1 MMAPASGPPG
11 VPCVPTPRS
20 SMSEDR
26 RRSRRHLAARVATA
40 PVRGP
45 WWLLRRVRALLGP
58 GDAARQSLV
67 ALALNASTSLVA
79 GIVLGAITG
88 TLERLPGLLILVPGA
103 IGLRGNIFST
113 FGNRLSTAI
122 HAGRFELTARRDGI
136 LMQNVLASL
145 ALTAGMAVA
154 LAALAKAFA
163 LAIGIPGTVSLLTL
177 VFVSVVGGLLAS
189 IVVLAASV
197 ALAWGAVRR
206 GWDLDNVVAPVVSTL
221 GDVLTLPALWLAT
234 LVVDTAFVVPVG
246 GSVLGVLS
254 IGGFAYSLFARGPLL
269 RQVTRQSWP
278 ILTLAAGLST
288 LAGLVLEQRIVSLA
302 LFPALLVLQ
311 PAFVSSAG
319 ALGGILS
326 SRLATKLHLGFVAP
340 TATPQDE
347 ARLDGISL
355 LLIGFPV
362 YVFNAVGAHF
372 AAGAFGLASPGLG
385 AMLAI
390 SLLAGLTTVLFVIG
404 VAYYSTVGAVLLRLD
419 PDTYGIPVVTSSV
432 DFLGSATLLG
442 AAALL
447 GLLP

>member
-1 MMAPASGPPG
+1 M
-11 VPCVPTPRS
+11 
-20 SMSEDR
+20 
-26 RRSRRHLAARVATA
+26 
-40 PVRGP
+40 
-45 WWLLRRVRALLGP
+45 
-58 GDAARQSLV
+58 
-67 ALALNASTSLVA
+67 
-79 GIVLGAITG
+79 
-88 TLERLPGLLILVPGA
+88 ILVPGA

-145 ALTAGMAVA
+145 ALTAGMAVV
-154 LAALAKAFA
+154 LAALAKGFA
-163 LAIGIPGTVSLLTL
+163 VAMGITGTASLLTL
-177 VFVSVVGGLLAS
+177 TFVSVVGGLLAS
-189 IVVLAASV
+189 AVVLGASV

-234 LVVDTAFVVPVG
+234 LVVNVRFVVPVG
-246 GSVLGVLS
+246 GGVLALLS
-254 IGGFAYSLFARGPLL
+254 VGAFLYALVARGSLL

-288 LAGLVLEQRIVSLA
+288 LAGVVLEQRIVSLA

-326 SRLATKLHLGFVAP
+326 SRLASKLHLGFVGPAP
-340 TATPQDE
+340 MPQQE
-347 ARLDGISL
+347 ARLDGASL

-362 YVFNAVGAHF
+362 YVLNAVGAHF
-372 AAGAFGLASPGLG
+372 AAGAVGLASPGLG
-385 AMLAI
+385 AMLTI
-390 SLLAGLTTVLFVIG
+390 SMIAGLVTVLFVIG
-404 VAYYSTVGAVLLRLD
+404 VAYYGTVGAVLLRLD

-432 DFLGSATLLG
+432 DFVGSATLLA
-442 AAALL
+442 AAALF